1 MLTNIYVFIVC
12 IYNNY
17 NSIFIITFAL
27 NSRMEEENKIQED
40 NQEEYKNQETDF
52 YESKPKS
59 FISDK
64 PLLKNFLLASITLPL
79 LFFIYLK
86 FLDIY
91 TLHDRYITVPDYS
104 GYKLA
109 QLDSISEKNKL
120 RYVII
125 DSISDLNQPKG
136 IVINQEPKPKTKV
149 KKKRRIYLTVTETNT
164 SIVQFPDVY
173 DLTLRQ
179 ALRKIEIVGL
189 KVGKLEYRS
198 DIATNKILDFNVNG
212 ISIYANQEILKG
224 TVVNLVVGRGLSDEY
239 VIVPDLIDLNRVAA
253 HIVLKTS
260 SLNIGTEFYDENVVD
275 SSNAV
280 IYKQTPP
287 YDNQNQLKLGSTI
300 DIFFKNP

>member
-40 NQEEYKNQETDF
+40 NQEKYKNQETDF

-91 TLHDRYITVPDYS
+91 TLHDRYVIVPDYS

-136 IVINQEPKPKTKV
+136 IVINQEPKPQTKV

-287 YDNQNQLKLGSTI
+287 HDNQNQLKLGSTI